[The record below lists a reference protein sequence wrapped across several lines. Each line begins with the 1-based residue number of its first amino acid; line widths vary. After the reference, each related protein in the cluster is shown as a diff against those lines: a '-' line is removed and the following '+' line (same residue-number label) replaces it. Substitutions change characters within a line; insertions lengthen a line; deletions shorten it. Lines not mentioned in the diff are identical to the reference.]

1 MRRYYCLHDDD
12 KNDAN
17 SLQSRQKKLKK
28 RSKVVAGSNASE
40 VGVASRE
47 YDIGEDHTHEELK
60 SDEESVLS
68 ESRGVESGAESDSS
82 TDVEDVM
89 TLREPEVGG
98 ASGCGLNIKL

>member
-17 SLQSRQKKLKK
+17 SLKSRQKKLK
-28 RSKVVAGSNASE
+28 RSKVVVESDASA